1 MGAPPYHRDR
11 GGVLVSTLGT
21 VAAVVVL
28 IASIMLHEAGHFL
41 TAKHYGMKA
50 TRFFLGFGPT
60 LWSFRRGETEYGVK
74 AIPAGG
80 FVKIVG
86 MTPLEE
92 VAPGDEGRVFYR
104 QPARQ
109 RAVVLSAGSAVHIV
123 IALVLTYVVL
133 VVCGDLTSTRSQVL
147 VDSVP
152 KCVIADANRTACQ
165 SSDPASPS
173 QGRLQKG
180 DRIVA
185 VNGKP
190 LTKDSDLRDSL
201 KVGSPVTLDVLRQ
214 HARISVTIDPIP
226 VTQKDSKGKVT
237 TIPRIGVL
245 LTDRPDPPGV
255 GVFAAVPKTG
265 ATMGEYLSETV
276 QGLGRIP
283 ATLDDVLSGRQRG
296 PQDVG
301 TVVSAA
307 RVSGQVAGADLPVK
321 VRLGE
326 FLLLMAGLNFF
337 IGVFNMLP
345 LLPLDGGHVAI
356 LAFEEGRSRLYRVI
370 GRRDPGRVDLN
381 KVMPVTYAVFVA
393 IVAMSVI
400 LLYADIFRPIKLN
413 G

>member
-1 MGAPPYHRDR
+1 
-11 GGVLVSTLGT
+11 VSTLGI
-21 VAAVVVL
+21 VGAVVVL
-28 IASIMLHEAGHFL
+28 LASIMLHEAGHFL

-92 VAPGDEGRVFYR
+92 LEPGDEGRAFYR
-104 QPARQ
+104 QPPGQ

-123 IALVLTYVVL
+123 IALVLTYIVL
-133 VVCGDLTSTRSQVL
+133 VVCGDLASSRSAVY
-147 VDSVP
+147 VASVP
-152 KCVIADANRTACQ
+152 KCVIADVNRTTCQ
-165 SSDPASPS
+165 PGDPPSPS
-173 QGRLQKG
+173 LNQLQKG
-180 DRIVA
+180 DRVVA
-185 VNGKP
+185 VNGTA
-190 LTKDSDLRDSL
+190 LTSSTDLRKQL
-201 KVGSPVTLDVLRQ
+201 HVGVPVTLDVLR
-214 HARISVTIDPIP
+214 HRAHVAVTIDPVPI
-226 VTQKDSKGKVT
+226 TQTDKGKQT
-237 TIPRIGVL
+237 TVPRIGVL
-245 LTDRPDPPGV
+245 LDEQPDPPNV
-255 GVFAAVPKTG
+255 GALAAVPKTG
-265 ATMGEYLSETV
+265 STMGEYLSETV

-283 ATLDDVLSGRQRG
+283 ATLRDVLSGKQRG

-307 RVSGQVAGADLPVK
+307 RVSGQVAGAVGVPLK
-321 VRLGE
+321 IRIGE

>member
-1 MGAPPYHRDR
+1 M
-11 GGVLVSTLGT
+11 STLGV
-21 VAAVVVL
+21 VAAIVVL
-28 IASIMLHEAGHFL
+28 LASIMLHEAGHFL

-92 VAPGDEGRVFYR
+92 VEPGDEDRAFYL

-109 RAVVLSAGSAVHIV
+109 RAVVLSAGSIVHIV
-123 IALVLTYVVL
+123 IALLLTYIVL
-133 VVCGDLTSTRSQVL
+133 VVCGDLAAGRNAVY
-147 VDSVP
+147 VDSIP
-152 KCVIADANRTACQ
+152 KCVITDAKRTACQ
-165 SSDPASPS
+165 AGDPASPS
-173 QGRLQKG
+173 LGHLQKG
-180 DRIVA
+180 DHIVS
-185 VNGKP
+185 VDGKA
-190 LTKDSDLRDSL
+190 LTDSTRLRDAL
-201 KVGSPVTLDVLRQ
+201 HVGQPVTLDVIRH
-214 HARISVTIDPIP
+214 HAHVTVTLEP
-226 VTQKDSKGKVT
+226 VAVVQKDKGKET
-237 TIPRIGVL
+237 TVARIGVEL
-245 LTDRPDPPGV
+245 DDQPNPPGV
-255 GVFAAVPKTG
+255 GLLAAIPKTG
-265 ATMGEYLSETV
+265 STMGEYLSQTV

-283 ATLDDVLSGRQRG
+283 ATLGDVLSGRQRG

-307 RVSGQVAGADLPVK
+307 RVSGEVTGAVGVPLK
-321 VRLGE
+321 VRIGE

-345 LLPLDGGHVAI
+345 LLPLDGGHVGI
-356 LAFEEGRSRLYRVI
+356 LAFEEGRKRLYRLI

-381 KVMPVTYAVFVA
+381 KVMPFTYAVFVA